1 MIASGRL
8 PVWVPAART
17 DGTVEELQI
26 GYAVHSKAGFILH
39 LNPLRVGAQ
48 GLVAPGPVE
57 PESLPRVPA
66 VAERFVP
73 ALPEPVP
80 KGKGPGATTLAELER
95 LARRCERMLAD
106 PRKARWHEDQRV
118 LLAEIQAELDRKRA
132 ERPSVG

>member
-1 MIASGRL
+1 L

-48 GLVAPGPVE
+48 GLVAPGLFE
-57 PESLPRVPA
+57 TETHPRVPA
-66 VAERFVP
+66 ADPVVSVP
-73 ALPEPVP
+73 ASD
-80 KGKGPGATTLAELER
+80 GKGRGATTLAELER

-106 PRKARWHEDQRV
+106 PRKARWHEEQRV
-118 LLAEIQAELDRKRA
+118 LLAEIKAELDRKRA
-132 ERPSVG
+132 ERPSLG